1 MDLPSGIDGNYLY
14 YLRGRLEILASK
26 PPRLRIVEEKE
37 EEEEHLQQLLKKVK
51 YQPSKDNFNAL
62 GNAYFDVQRY
72 DEAIDAYQ
80 KALEIDGSDPSIL
93 TNIGNCLYFLDAYDN
108 AAQYLRQAIALDPT
122 DATAWAYLGNALYAL
137 EQART
142 AMGCYRRAL
151 EIEPDNLEATRN
163 LGNIY
168 HDAQDFKQAVEYFE
182 RALKITP
189 EDPTSWANLG
199 NSKRYLK
206 DYAGA
211 EEALKKALEID
222 PEYAFALFVL
232 GRYQYDLGHYDEV
245 KSLYQRLIEIVPED
259 SEPHLLLGDAL
270 AALGD
275 FDGALESYGLAITQ
289 DPSDAM
295 GFACRG
301 WVYLQLRR
309 FAEAEADL
317 KTAAQLDPDDTY
329 SLLNFS
335 YCLALEGKVKPAR
348 GLLIKASRRFTNEM
362 PDLLLDAS
370 EIALLVQD
378 QNLARDYVNQ
388 AIKLEPGLK
397 KKVEKDKLLS
407 KLLQKVVPGG
417 EPLKI
422 TKEDLP
428 KTVGRV
434 VSLSEINRIEF
445 LTELQHGFTRVEK
458 VLGPSIMQLW
468 EQYETLEGE
477 AGALGEE
484 IAGGHEQK
492 EILGKNQIVEK
503 LSELTARL
511 KTLEKKQVETQKQSN
526 VALAKLMEQL
536 SALNVRLDDCEAYLE
551 EHLEEDWDNFKSV
564 YDKFVAGSI
573 SSDDLVRSG
582 LQTVGKKFLKILAS
596 RIGGG

>member
-1 MDLPSGIDGNYLY
+1 M
-14 YLRGRLEILASK
+14 ASK
-26 PPRLRIVEEKE
+26 PPRLRIVEEKGQ

-93 TNIGNCLYFLDAYDN
+93 SNVGNALYYLDAYDN

-137 EQART
+137 EQGRA

-151 EIEPDNLEATRN
+151 DLETENLEATRN

-168 HDAQDFKQAVEYFE
+168 HDAQDFKKAVEYFE

-206 DYAGA
+206 DYNGA

-232 GRYQYDLGHYDEV
+232 GRYYYDLGHYEEV

-275 FDGALESYGLAITQ
+275 YEGALGSYGMAITQ

-309 FAEAEADL
+309 FPEAEADL
-317 KTAAQLDPDDTY
+317 KTAAQLDPEDTY
-329 SLLNFS
+329 SLLNFA
-335 YCLALEGKVKPAR
+335 YCLALEGKLKPAR
-348 GLLIKASRRFTNEM
+348 GLLIKASKRFTNEM

-370 EIALLVQD
+370 EIALLIQD
-378 QNLARDYVNQ
+378 SNLARDYLKQ
-388 AIKLEPGLK
+388 ALKEEPGLK
-397 KKVEKDKLLS
+397 KKIDKDKLLS
-407 KLLQKVVPGG
+407 KILQTPTTGAQ
-417 EPLKI
+417 PI
-422 TKEDLP
+422 TVSKEDLP

-445 LTELQHGFTRVEK
+445 LTELQQGFTRVEK

-477 AGALGEE
+477 GAALGEE
-484 IAGGHEQK
+484 ITGDREQK
-492 EILGKNQIVEK
+492 ETLASNKNVEK

-511 KTLEKKQVETQKQSN
+511 KNLEKKRADVQKQSN
-526 VALAKLMEQL
+526 GILAKLLEQL
-536 SALNVRLDDCEAYLE
+536 SALNVHLDDCDAYLE
-551 EHLEEDWDNFKSV
+551 EHLEEDWEKFKPI
-564 YDKFVAGSI
+564 YDKYAAGAI
-573 SSDDLVRSG
+573 SSDDLVRTG
-582 LQTVGKKFLKILAS
+582 LQETGKKFLKILAG

>member
-1 MDLPSGIDGNYLY
+1 M
-14 YLRGRLEILASK
+14 
-26 PPRLRIVEEKE
+26 EEN
-37 EEEEHLQQLLKKVK
+37 EEEEHLQLLLKKVK
-51 YQPSKDNFNAL
+51 YQPSKDNYNAL

-72 DEAIDAYQ
+72 DEAIESYQ

-93 TNIGNCLYFLDAYDN
+93 TNTGNCFYYLDAYDN

-137 EQART
+137 EQGRA

-151 EIEPDNLEATRN
+151 ELEADNLEATRN

-168 HDAQDFKQAVEYFE
+168 HDSQDFKKAVEYFE

-232 GRYQYDLGHYDEV
+232 GRYYYDLGHYEEV
-245 KSLYQRLIEIVPED
+245 KNLYQRLIEIVPED

-275 FDGALESYGLAITQ
+275 FEGALASYGLAITQ

-301 WVYLQLRR
+301 WVHLQLHQ
-309 FAEAEADL
+309 FQEAEADL
-317 KTAAQLDPDDTY
+317 KTAAQLDPEDTY
-329 SLLNFS
+329 SLLNFA
-335 YCLALEGKVKPAR
+335 YCLALEGKSKPAR
-348 GLLIKASRRFTNEM
+348 GLLMKASRKFTSEM

-370 EIALLVQD
+370 EIALLIQD
-378 QNLARDYVNQ
+378 STLARDYLNQ
-388 AIKLEPGLK
+388 ALKMEPGLK
-397 KKVEKDKLLS
+397 KKIEKDKLLS
-407 KLLQKVVPGG
+407 KILLSPPSGTQP
-417 EPLKI
+417 I
-422 TKEDLP
+422 TVSKEDLP

-445 LTELQHGFTRVEK
+445 LTELQQGFTRVEK

-468 EQYETLEGE
+468 EQYENLEGE
-477 AGALGEE
+477 GAAIGEE
-484 IAGGHEQK
+484 IAGEQEQK
-492 EILGKNQIVEK
+492 EALSSSKNVEK

-511 KTLEKKQVETQKQSN
+511 KTLEKKRSEIQKQSN
-526 VALAKLMEQL
+526 STFTKLMEQI
-536 SALNVRLDDCEAYLE
+536 SALNVHLDGCDAYIE
-551 EHLEEDWDNFKSV
+551 EHLEDDWDKFKPI
-564 YDKFVAGSI
+564 YDKYSAGGI
-573 SSDDLVRSG
+573 SSDDLVRKG
-582 LQTVGKKFLKILAS
+582 LQETGKKFLKILAG